1 MIDKM
6 IRRLVKLVEDS
17 DIAQLEFTSWGRKIK
32 ITKRYDNNGFQNRGA
47 TEIVLTEPRQAAP
60 QHQTAQAV
68 PLSPPSRP
76 AGQAESAIESPD
88 KSDDKYV
95 AIKSPMVG
103 TFYTSP
109 EPNAPPYVE
118 VGQIVSVG
126 QVVCIVEAMKLMNEI
141 ESEIEGK
148 VVRRL
153 VENAQPVEFGQ
164 TLFLV
169 EPLG

>member
-1 MIDKM
+1 MLDKM
-6 IRRLVKLVEDS
+6 IRKLVKLVEES
-17 DIAQLEFTSWGRKIK
+17 DIAQLEFSSWGRKVK
-32 ITKRYDNNGFQNRGA
+32 ITKRYDNNGYGKYGA
-47 TEIVLTEPRQAAP
+47 PTEIVLSEPRHAPAASPP
-60 QHQTAQAV
+60 QTPAQAV
-68 PLSPPSRP
+68 PVSPSPPKET
-76 AGQAESAIESPD
+76 ATESPEI
-88 KSDDKYV
+88 SDEKYV

-118 VGQIVSVG
+118 VGQVISNG

-141 ESEIEGK
+141 ESEVEGK
-148 VVRRL
+148 IVKRL

-169 EPLG
+169 EPVG

>member
-6 IRRLVKLVEDS
+6 IRKLIKLVEDS
-17 DIAQLEFTSWGRKIK
+17 DIAQLEYRSWGRRIK
-32 ITKRYDNNGFQNRGA
+32 ITKRYGNNGYQSAGVP
-47 TEIVLTEPRQAAP
+47 TEFVLTEPRPAP
-60 QHQTAQAV
+60 VQSAQAV
-68 PLSPPSRP
+68 PVAAAP
-76 AGQAESAIESPD
+76 AETATESPE
-88 KSDDKYV
+88 KSDDRYV
-95 AIKSPMVG
+95 EIKSPMVG

-109 EPNAPPYVE
+109 EPNAPPYVD
-118 VGQIVSVG
+118 VGQVISVG

-148 VVRRL
+148 IVKRL
-153 VENAQPVEFGQ
+153 VENAQPIEFGQ

>member
-1 MIDKM
+1 MMDKM
-6 IRRLVKLVEDS
+6 IRKLVKLVEES
-17 DIAQLEFTSWGRKIK
+17 DIAQLEYSSWGRRLK
-32 ITKRYDNNGFQNRGA
+32 ITKRYDNDGYHHRAGTP
-47 TEIVLTEPRQAAP
+47 TEVVIHEPRYAP
-60 QHQTAQAV
+60 PPSPPAQAV
-68 PLSPPSRP
+68 SLTPSAP
-76 AGQAESAIESPD
+76 TSATESPQ
-88 KSDDKYV
+88 KSDDKYK

-118 VGQIVSVG
+118 VGQIVAVG
-126 QVVCIVEAMKLMNEI
+126 QVVCIIEAMKLMNEI
-141 ESEIEGK
+141 ESDFEGK
-148 VVRRL
+148 IVKRL

>member
-1 MIDKM
+1 MFDKM
-6 IRRLVKLVEDS
+6 IRKLVKLVEES
-17 DIAQLEFTSWGRKIK
+17 DIAQLEFSSWGRKIK
-32 ITKRYDNNGFQNRGA
+32 ITKRYDSNGYRHQGA
-47 TEIVLTEPRQAAP
+47 VPTEIVLPERNLAP
-60 QHQTAQAV
+60 PPAPAQAV
-68 PLSPPSRP
+68 PVVY
-76 AGQAESAIESPD
+76 AAKESASETPANT
-88 KSDDKYV
+88 DDKYV

-109 EPNAPPYVE
+109 EPSAPPFVE
-118 VGQIVSVG
+118 VGQVIAAG

-148 VVRRL
+148 IVKRL
-153 VENAQPVEFGQ
+153 VENAQPIEFGQ

>member
-1 MIDKM
+1 MLDKM
-6 IRRLVKLVEDS
+6 IRKLVKLVEES
-17 DIAQLEFTSWGRKIK
+17 DIAQLEFSSWGRKIK
-32 ITKRYDNNGFQNRGA
+32 ITKRYGNNGYHRGEGA
-47 TEIVLTEPRQAAP
+47 PSEIVVPASGRMSPA
-60 QHQTAQAV
+60 HAV
-68 PLSPPSRP
+68 PVTSQPP
-76 AGQAESAIESPD
+76 EITTESPE
-88 KSDDKYV
+88 KADDKYV

-103 TFYTSP
+103 TFYTCP

-148 VVRRL
+148 IVKRL
-153 VENAQPVEFGQ
+153 IENAQPVEFGQ

-169 EPLG
+169 EPL